1 MGTIFMIDAKMENKT
16 KLILPGI
23 GSLHAALT
31 MLGLTMAMG
40 NPAPSVSKR
49 FSASA
54 LNGVQWV
61 SS

>member
-1 MGTIFMIDAKMENKT
+1 MSTIFVIDAKLENKT
-16 KLILPGI
+16 QLMIPGI

-40 NPAPSVSKR
+40 NPAPSVSRR

-54 LNGVQWV
+54 LNGV
-61 SS
+61 